1 MRSRLAGRACRNDA
15 SFDAPSPADERLAS
29 DSLVVPPLS
38 IVSFYLIASPFLI
51 SFQFHPFDPSFLSFF
66 LKDQARRKLHRRKN
80 VERER
85 EREKLEGIGRR
96 GRCNVGSR
104 MEPRLL
110 SRKLPLINSTQ
121 WRSMVDTRQP
131 VDAWVTTPHRKRSA
145 ALSVAVE
152 SIVAGV

>member
-85 EREKLEGIGRR
+85 EKLEGIGRR

>member
-51 SFQFHPFDPSFLSFF
+51 SFQFHPFDLSFLSFF

-80 VERER
+80 VER

>member
-51 SFQFHPFDPSFLSFF
+51 SFQFHPFDLSFLSFF

-85 EREKLEGIGRR
+85 EREVRR
-96 GRCNVGSR
+96 DWTERTLVREWNLAFYR
-104 MEPRLL
+104 A
-110 SRKLPLINSTQ
+110 NY
-121 WRSMVDTRQP
+121 
-131 VDAWVTTPHRKRSA
+131 H
-145 ALSVAVE
+145 
-152 SIVAGV
+152 

>member
-51 SFQFHPFDPSFLSFF
+51 LFRFHPFDPSFLSFF

-85 EREKLEGIGRR
+85 EREREVRR
-96 GRCNVGSR
+96 DWTERT
-104 MEPRLL
+104 L
-110 SRKLPLINSTQ
+110 
-121 WRSMVDTRQP
+121 
-131 VDAWVTTPHRKRSA
+131 
-145 ALSVAVE
+145 
-152 SIVAGV
+152 

>member
-66 LKDQARRKLHRRKN
+66 FKGSSSF
-80 VERER
+80 VESCIVEKMSRER

-96 GRCNVGSR
+96 GHWFENGTS
-104 MEPRLL
+104 PSIAQITIDQL
-110 SRKLPLINSTQ
+110 
-121 WRSMVDTRQP
+121 DTM
-131 VDAWVTTPHRKRSA
+131 AFN
-145 ALSVAVE
+145 
-152 SIVAGV
+152 G